1 MDLSPFFVAPIHNR
15 RLRSLAT
22 HGLAVVFLA
31 SAACAPSLERIST
44 ATLSQP
50 LSGTLTV
57 GGSTALQPLVERA
70 AMSFQSANPG
80 VRIVVSGGGS
90 GAGRNGVCQGRL
102 DVGLSDVPLT
112 GSEQASL
119 DCGDAVETAIAMDAF
134 VVAANPSGPGKVR
147 ALNRDEMQAIFSGAV
162 KNWSEVG
169 GSNQP
174 LVVINRTR
182 GSGTRQSMANYL
194 FNGDDTLFRGDV
206 GELEGNE
213 DVANNLGA
221 TPGAISYL
229 GAAYLSDP
237 ALVTLGIERPE
248 GLTLPTR
255 EAIARLQWPIGGPG
269 VAITKGQR
277 NVLATAFISY
287 LIGPRFQ
294 SDGVWSTLGYVPPSN
309 PSIGNPIG
317 Q

>member
-1 MDLSPFFVAPIHNR
+1 MDLSPSFVSLIAGR
-15 RLRSLAT
+15 RLRSLAA
-22 HGLAVVFLA
+22 HGLAVVLLA
-31 SAACAPSLERIST
+31 STACAPRIERIST
-44 ATLSQP
+44 ATPGPP

-57 GGSTALQPLVERA
+57 GGSTALQPLVEQA
-70 AMSFQSANPG
+70 AMSFQLANPS

-90 GAGRNGVCQGRL
+90 GAGRNGVCQGSL

-112 GSEQASL
+112 ESDHASL
-119 DCGDAVETAIAMDAF
+119 ACGDAVETAIAMDAF
-134 VVAANPSGPGKVR
+134 VVAANPSGPGKV
-147 ALNRDEMQAIFSGAV
+147 AAMNREEMQAIFSGAV

-174 LVVINRTR
+174 LVVVNRIK

-194 FNGDDTLFRGDV
+194 FSGDDTLFRGDAR
-206 GELEGNE
+206 ELESNE
-213 DVANNLGA
+213 EVANTLGA

-229 GAAYLSDP
+229 SAAYLSDP
-237 ALVTLGIERPE
+237 ALITLGIERPE

-255 EAIARLQWPIGGPG
+255 AAIARLQWPIGGPG
-269 VAITKGQR
+269 LAITKGQR

-287 LIGPRFQ
+287 LIGPGFQ